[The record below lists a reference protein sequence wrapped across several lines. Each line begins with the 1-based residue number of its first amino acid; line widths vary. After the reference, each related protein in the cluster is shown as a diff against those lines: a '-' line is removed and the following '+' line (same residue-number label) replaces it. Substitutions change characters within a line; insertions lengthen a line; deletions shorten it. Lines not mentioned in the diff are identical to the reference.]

1 MGFLSS
7 MVGNM
12 IGESVGVNP
21 RQLRRL
27 LGGKGLLIAG
37 GAALVG
43 ALSAQKPGAAP
54 AGGHERWSGGRA
66 AAPPPPPPPA
76 PGRETAFPPPELPPI
91 PTGLGQEPEG
101 LLMPPPPATG
111 AAAGAEVDELEA
123 AVPRHLLFA
132 IVRTMA
138 AAAMADGHLAPQE
151 KAAIQEHLGESGLS
165 AEQIARIQRD
175 VEGEPAAPGELAA
188 LARLEGERET
198 LYRFAT
204 LILRSDERVSPQEL
218 DWLDGFAGALSL
230 PDERAAELH
239 REVFEKG

>member
-1 MGFLSS
+1 MGFLSR

-27 LGGKGLLIAG
+27 MGGKGLLLAG
-37 GAALVG
+37 GAALAGV
-43 ALSAQKPGAAP
+43 LTAQKPGAAP
-54 AGGHERWSGGRA
+54 AGGHERWSGGK
-66 AAPPPPPPPA
+66 AAPPPPPV
-76 PGRETAFPPPELPPI
+76 PPPDLPPI
-91 PTGLGQEPEG
+91 PTGLGQEPE
-101 LLMPPPPATG
+101 
-111 AAAGAEVDELEA
+111 ELEA

-151 KAAIQEHLGESGLS
+151 KAAIQEHLEESGLS
-165 AEQIARIQRD
+165 AEQIARIERD
-175 VEGEPAAPGELAA
+175 VEEEPAAPAELAA
-188 LARLEGERET
+188 LAQGEEERET

-230 PDERAAELH
+230 PEERAAELQ
-239 REVFEKG
+239 REVFAPE